1 MDRHFSYG
9 RDIESLDVALVDD
22 EIGVVRIMRSILSGL
37 GVARVRAFAD
47 PKMALQSLIGEP
59 PDLLITN
66 TRLNQV
72 SGCKLVRMIRHQSLT
87 PLCFVPAVIVSGCA
101 RRRTVEEAFLS
112 GAHQF
117 LVLPLSPKAFGR
129 RVEWLLQDSRKLFL
143 EGEHYVIEG
152 VDEIVAASRGVP
164 DRPQDLGDDT
174 TGPSF
179 PEAPAL
185 PMDIFSKDSGGAEPI
200 WEV

>member
-22 EIGVVRIMRSILSGL
+22 AIGVVRIMRSILSGL
-37 GVARVRAFAD
+37 GVARVRTFAE
-47 PKMALQSLIGEP
+47 PKLALQCLLGEP
-59 PDLLITN
+59 PDLLVTN
-66 TRLNQV
+66 TRLSRS
-72 SGCKLVRMIRHQSLT
+72 SGCRLVRMIRHQSLT
-87 PLCFVPAVIVSGCA
+87 PLCFVPAVIVSGHA

-117 LVLPLSPKAFGR
+117 LVLPLSPKAFGH
-129 RVEWLLQDSRKLFL
+129 RVEWLLRDDRKLLL
-143 EGEHYVIEG
+143 EGERYVIEG

-164 DRPQDLGDDT
+164 GRPRGLGDDT
-174 TGPSF
+174 AGAPV

-185 PMDIFSKDSGGAEPI
+185 PMDIFSADPGGAKPV
-200 WEV
+200 WEI